1 MSPSSQWT
9 LFLARPGRD
18 RQHVIR
24 DPQGEPRLIFGE
36 DDGTRIND
44 RLARYLVESLNAGLN
59 PEDPN
64 PDEGWFLDSSGDGDE
79 QDPALLICDPDFEV
93 RLEILETGNL
103 EEDQALGRRIT
114 ALINTYF
121 VQEESSH
128 PSVSS
133 SSSRA
138 ETGPIQAQTLSAL
151 GPVALACDRPSR
163 LAQFQRHVPFQA
175 DPRRFQ
181 GEWVAPAAY
190 RVLLSG

>member
-24 DPQGEPRLIFGE
+24 DPRGEPRLLFGE

-44 RLARYLVESLNAGLN
+44 RLARFLVESLNAGFH

-64 PDEGWFLDSSGDGDE
+64 PDEGWFLDSLSDGNE

-93 RLEILETGNL
+93 RLEILETENL
-103 EEDQALGRRIT
+103 KEDQALGRRVT
-114 ALINTYF
+114 ALINTCF
-121 VQEESSH
+121 RQDERSH

-133 SSSRA
+133 SSSRM
-138 ETGPIQAQTLSAL
+138 ERGQSKSSL
-151 GPVALACDRPSR
+151 
-163 LAQFQRHVPFQA
+163 
-175 DPRRFQ
+175 
-181 GEWVAPAAY
+181 
-190 RVLLSG
+190 

>member
-24 DPQGEPRLIFGE
+24 DPQGEPRLLFGE

-44 RLARYLVESLNAGLN
+44 RLARSLVGSLNAGLD
-59 PEDPN
+59 PTDPN
-64 PDEGWFLDSSGDGDE
+64 PDEGWFLDSPGGGAE
-79 QDPALLICDPDFEV
+79 QDPAVLICDPDFEV
-93 RLEILETGNL
+93 RLKILETGNL
-103 EEDQALGRRIT
+103 KEDQALGRRVT

-121 VQEESSH
+121 LQEESSH

-138 ETGPIQAQTLSAL
+138 ERGHSK
-151 GPVALACDRPSR
+151 SR
-163 LAQFQRHVPFQA
+163 L
-175 DPRRFQ
+175 
-181 GEWVAPAAY
+181 
-190 RVLLSG
+190 

>member
-24 DPQGEPRLIFGE
+24 DPQGEPRLLFGE

-44 RLARYLVESLNAGLN
+44 RLARHLVESLNAGFN

-64 PDEGWFLDSSGDGDE
+64 PNEGWFLDSLSDGDE
-79 QDPALLICDPDFEV
+79 QDPAILICDPDFEV

-103 EEDQALGRRIT
+103 EEDQVLGRRAT

-121 VQEESSH
+121 LQHECSD

-133 SSSRA
+133 SGSRMERA
-138 ETGPIQAQTLSAL
+138 KSKY
-151 GPVALACDRPSR
+151 R
-163 LAQFQRHVPFQA
+163 L
-175 DPRRFQ
+175 
-181 GEWVAPAAY
+181 
-190 RVLLSG
+190 

>member
-24 DPQGEPRLIFGE
+24 DPQGEPRIIFGD

-44 RLARYLVESLNAGLN
+44 RLARYLVASLNAGLD

-64 PDEGWFLDSSGDGDE
+64 PDEGWFLDSPGDGDE
-79 QDPALLICDPDFEV
+79 PDPAICICDPDFEV
-93 RLEILETGNL
+93 GLEILETGSL
-103 EEDQALGRRIT
+103 EDDQVLGRRIT

-121 VQEESSH
+121 LQDESSH

-133 SSSRA
+133 SALRRKRGNPSPDSECFGAGRA
-138 ETGPIQAQTLSAL
+138 CVRSAKS
-151 GPVALACDRPSR
+151 P
-163 LAQFQRHVPFQA
+163 
-175 DPRRFQ
+175 
-181 GEWVAPAAY
+181 
-190 RVLLSG
+190 